1 MLISV
6 TLNIGSASFFVVKDK
21 EKVIL
26 KKYNMFIGSLLSL
39 ILLSSCSIGVS
50 SKNRASESSTE
61 VAKTKPIVEY
71 RQGETLALED
81 MSIEELYKI
90 FGNNV
95 DERISF
101 FTTNYNENDTFVVLD
116 DYTLLNG
123 KAVTE
128 MAEVNSN
135 TDPHRF
141 NLKQLKEIL
150 TKNKEELSNF
160 DK

>member
-1 MLISV
+1 
-6 TLNIGSASFFVVKDK
+6 
-21 EKVIL
+21 
-26 KKYNMFIGSLLSL
+26 
-39 ILLSSCSIGVS
+39 
-50 SKNRASESSTE
+50 KNCCHS
-61 VAKTKPIVEY
+61 KPIVEY

-116 DYTLLNG
+116 DYTLLHG
-123 KAVTE
+123 KAVTG

-135 TDPHRF
+135 TAPHRF
-141 NLKQLKEIL
+141 NLQQLKEIL
-150 TKNKEELSNF
+150 TKNKEKLSNF